1 MAYWSGGRASAA
13 ITALLTAV
21 PAPSAKHQSACLSS
35 LPGCLFLFFFLL
47 PLAWFPYRREG
58 WWGDCS
64 YRGESSF
71 CEDSCLLFDS
81 LFLYLVA
88 GVPGSLF
95 WVVGERVSEVW
106 TGSVGWWIGW
116 LVWLKCG
123 VVLEGRRLLYNVS
136 GIWNLYR
143 LFRTLNVTR
152 WLDMR
157 FNRTFKSFP
166 RVARK
171 YIRLL
176 YNVAINYTK
185 CCKKAIPVIKQAAHS
200 LKVPVKIPGI
210 FRRN

>member
-35 LPGCLFLFFFLL
+35 LPGCLSLFFSCSPLL
-47 PLAWFPYRREG
+47 GSPTVARADGEIALIGVSPLFAKILV
-58 WWGDCS
+58 
-64 YRGESSF
+64 
-71 CEDSCLLFDS
+71 SCLILCFFIWS
-81 LFLYLVA
+81 RGYQ
-88 GVPGSLF
+88 GVCFGSLARGCPRF
-95 WVVGERVSEVW
+95 EQVRWDDE
-106 TGSVGWWIGW
+106 
-116 LVWLKCG
+116 LADVWLKCG

-200 LKVPVKIPGI
+200 LKVPVKVPGI